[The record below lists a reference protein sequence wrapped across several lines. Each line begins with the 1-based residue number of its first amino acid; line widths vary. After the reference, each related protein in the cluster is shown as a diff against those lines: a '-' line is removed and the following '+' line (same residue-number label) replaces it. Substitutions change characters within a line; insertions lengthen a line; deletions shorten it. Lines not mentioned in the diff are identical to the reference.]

1 MSAKS
6 LIKKVSLATMAGV
19 TTFALVACSPS
30 EDSTDGAG
38 SSVSSEDS
46 QSSKDSQDDNKDA
59 DNATQVG
66 NVVSSYFTK
75 AFTTELAGG
84 VDGLVTLQEEL
95 VAVSGEEAFASDN
108 PYSTLGELSTD
119 DLNAMIEST
128 KKYTDSSQYLYY
140 GDKDGVKL
148 VNELLGNVVTLTF
161 NSIIGAEFV
170 GSNLEVTVDESKIV
184 VDGDTA
190 TVPSDALGLKSDEEV
205 IDEWPFGID
214 IKAVKDGDT
223 WKIDSETLISA
234 LLEPVDDTQTTEAQ

>member
-30 EDSTDGAG
+30 EDSTDSTG

-46 QSSKDSQDDNKDA
+46 QSSKDSKDNKGVSDEK
-59 DNATQVG
+59 QVS

-75 AFTTELAGG
+75 AFTTELTGG

-95 VAVSGEEAFASDN
+95 VAVSGEEAFAGDN
-108 PYSTLGELSTD
+108 PYNTLGELSTD
-119 DLNAMIEST
+119 DLNTMIEST
-128 KKYTDSSQYLYY
+128 KKYTDNSQYLYY

-170 GSNLEVTVDESKIV
+170 GSNLEVTVDESKVV

-205 IDEWPFGID
+205 VDEWPFGID
-214 IKAVKDGDT
+214 IKVVKDGDT
-223 WKIDSETLISA
+223 WKIDSETLINA
-234 LLEPVDDTQTTEAQ
+234 LLEPTDDTQTLEEVQ